1 MQPYQFIPPEGLV
14 DAVLSA
20 DLISM
25 DCETKDPSLKEK
37 GSGVYRKD
45 GYICGMAVGSK
56 YGSFYLSTR
65 HFDTPPEAREAN
77 ERIIQR
83 VTQLPTDKIN
93 ANLLYDA
100 DWLYGEGHTING
112 HWHDV
117 QFAEPLLD
125 EYRRSYSL
133 ASLALKYTDNVKH
146 SDILVKYCE
155 KMGWKEKDPGAYIWK
170 MPSEVVAE
178 YACMD
183 ADLPIEIFKH
193 QKVELER
200 QGLWDLYMMETS
212 LQPMLL
218 RMRQQGVRI
227 DIPYLERLVSSVT
240 NEHFE
245 LKEQLYEWAG
255 YEFNIGSSTQLAKL
269 LDRDGIRYPR
279 NAPTERMALAGKPGN
294 PKLDKESL
302 GALAAQYPIC
312 EKILQYRH
320 FNTIID
326 VFLHPYLQLH
336 VDGRLHCMFNALRSD
351 DYGTVSG
358 RFSSSKP
365 NLQQVSAQSEGDDEE
380 ESYQDDEDQDNILK
394 GQIIRKLFIPEEGC
408 TWAKADYSQVEY
420 RFMAHYA
427 LGTGAHELR
436 RSYVENPDMDYH
448 QLVMDMTG
456 FDRRTCKRLNF
467 GGAYG
472 MGVQTASRKFGWTM
486 EEAGLF
492 MEQYHRAAPFI
503 KATRRAVSNK
513 AERTGFIFT
522 ILGRR
527 ARTHPSRV
535 ISSMFNRLIQGSAAD
550 IMKKAMVDCWQ
561 AGLFNVLIPHLTV
574 HDELDVS
581 VPPTAE
587 AEEALKEMVRLM
599 EVAVPLSV
607 PLRVDCH
614 TGINWAEAD

>member
-1 MQPYQFIPPEGLV
+1 MQEYSFVPPEGLV
-14 DAVLSA
+14 DHVLA
-20 DLISM
+20 GDMISM
-25 DCETKDPSLKEK
+25 DCETKDPHLKEK

-45 GYICGMAVGSK
+45 GYVCGAAIGSK
-56 YGSFYLSTR
+56 NGSFYLSLK
-65 HFDTPPEAREAN
+65 HFDTPPEAREVN
-77 ERIIQR
+77 ERILR
-83 VTQLPTDKIN
+83 RALELPTDKIN
-93 ANLLYDA
+93 ANLMYDA
-100 DWLYGEGHTING
+100 DWLYSEGYTING

-133 ASLALKYTDNVKH
+133 ASLAIKYTDNVKR

-155 KMGWKEKDPGAYIWK
+155 EMGWKEKDPAAYIWK
-170 MPSEVVAE
+170 MPSDVVAS
-178 YACMD
+178 YATID
-183 ADLPIEIFKH
+183 AELPIEIFAH
-193 QKVELER
+193 QKIELER
-200 QGLWDLYMMETS
+200 QGLWDLYMMETA

-218 RMRQQGVRI
+218 RMRQQGVRL
-227 DIPYLERLVSSVT
+227 DMPYLEQLILSVT
-240 NEHFE
+240 NQHFE

-255 YEFNIGSSTQLAKL
+255 YECNLGSSAQLAKL

-302 GALAAQYPIC
+302 GALASQYPIC
-312 EKILQYRH
+312 AKILEFRH
-320 FNTIID
+320 YDTIINI
-326 VFLHPYLQLH
+326 FLHPYMNMH
-336 VDGRLHCMFNALRSD
+336 VNGRLHCMFNPLRSD

-380 ESYQDDEDQDNILK
+380 EYQDDEAEDNILK
-394 GQIIRKLFIPEEGC
+394 GQIIRKLFIPEEGT

-420 RFMAHYA
+420 RIMAHYA
-427 LGTGAHELR
+427 LGQGASELR
-436 RSYVENPDMDYH
+436 RSYVENPDTDYH

-492 MEQYHRAAPFI
+492 MEQYHRSAPYI
-503 KATRRAVSNK
+503 KTTRRAVSNK

-522 ILGRR
+522 LLGRR

-550 IMKKAMVDCWQ
+550 IMKKAMLDCWN
-561 AGLFNVLIPHLTV
+561 AGVFNVLIPHLTV

-581 VPPTAE
+581 VPHTSE
-587 AEEALKEMVRLM
+587 ADDALAEMVRLM
-599 EVAVPLSV
+599 ESAVTLSV